1 MTWSPCLTRSFE
13 SPQSQE
19 LVALRLGHPL
29 LDEYLTFT
37 GARLRRN
44 SWLAVAYDLK
54 VFFSVIAKEPAAVT
68 TADVFTFIKA
78 QRAPRHGP
86 RVVRLE
92 DGEAGLS
99 ARTIKR
105 RLASVSGLYAYLLA
119 RGDAGVRSNPVPH
132 GSATRRPSPHAGRW
146 GTPLIRTPRTLPR
159 VLSPPEVDVF
169 LAALRTDRDRAMVL
183 AMLLGGLRRCEVL
196 GLRFEDLRAG
206 ERRLFITEGK
216 GGHQRLVPISAR
228 FFDSLKNYLERERPA
243 GADGQR
249 VFVVLKGPRRGLPL
263 SPAGMDQIVDGARGR
278 AGIER
283 LTCHQLRHT
292 CLTRLREAG
301 MALEA
306 VQAQAG
312 HRSIESTR
320 IYLHLAN
327 GWLAQEYL
335 SAVAAIDAAAA
346 ETTAA
351 PTRAASDGP
360 DRPVRP

>member
-1 MTWSPCLTRSFE
+1 MTWSPCLTRSFDGPGGE
-13 SPQSQE
+13 E
-19 LVALRLGHPL
+19 LVSLRLGDPL
-29 LDEYLTFT
+29 VDEYLIFT

-54 VFFSVIAKEPAAVT
+54 VFFLVVAKEPASVT
-68 TADVFTFIKA
+68 TADVFAFIKA
-78 QRAPRHGP
+78 QRESRLGP
-86 RVVRLE
+86 RVVRLQ

-105 RLASVSGLYAYLLA
+105 RLSSVTGFYAYLVA
-119 RGDAGVRSNPVPH
+119 RGDAGVFTNPVPR
-132 GSATRRPSPHAGRW
+132 GSATRRPSPRAGRW

-159 VLSPPEVDVF
+159 VLSPTEVDVVV
-169 LAALRTDRDRAMVL
+169 AALRTDRDRAMVL

-206 ERRLFITEGK
+206 ERRLFIADGK
-216 GGHQRLVPISAR
+216 GGHQRLVPISSR
-228 FFDSLKNYLERERPA
+228 FFDSVRAYLDRERPA
-243 GADGQR
+243 GADPQY
-249 VFVVLKGPRRGLPL
+249 VFVALKGPRRGRPL
-263 SPAGMDQIVDGARGR
+263 SAAGLDQIIDGARGR
-278 AGIER
+278 AGLQH

-335 SAVAAIDAAAA
+335 SAVAAIDAAAD
-346 ETTAA
+346 AA
-351 PTRAASDGP
+351 VSAGSDGYHG
-360 DRPVRP
+360 PVWS